1 MQAPLS
7 LFRTPAR
14 WAPRGGPRQ
23 VGRPG
28 RQQVPAAS
36 CSALSGRPW
45 LLYQHVAS
53 QVVLLLS
60 AQQGGPAPSWGRFS
74 WALAGLV
81 ARGQRVCWPCV
92 WRLSALCVPPPPTPF
107 SWEEAEVIHSIS
119 QSSSLGSEKG
129 RDVFED
135 LWPLQKRSDLEPGG
149 LRAAAPHGAVRQGP
163 GVGEL
168 RTLAFP
174 GQPRRNAEPEPA
186 GPAATRAWS
195 RALRSAAVGEG
206 SGNGRRG
213 RPASGSAHSP
223 ELLRG
228 TDVRRASGPR
238 PRACA
243 ALPAAP
249 LAWGAAP
256 PEKAAALR
264 REGAFRARSASFDH
278 LGPVFDGENWVGS
291 CWHQHKRGRLVSCVL

>member
-1 MQAPLS
+1 MG
-7 LFRTPAR
+7 PAR
-14 WAPRGGPRQ
+14 WAAPRT
-23 VGRPG
+23 
-28 RQQVPAAS
+28 AAGA
-36 CSALSGRPW
+36 CSLAFSAVRKAVASLSARGLSGG
-45 LLYQHVAS
+45 
-53 QVVLLLS
+53 S
-60 AQQGGPAPSWGRFS
+60 APVRSAGRAAPSWGCLS

-92 WRLSALCVPPPPTPF
+92 WRLSALRVPPPPTPF
-107 SWEEAEVIHSIS
+107 SWEGAEVIHSIS

-149 LRAAAPHGAVRQGP
+149 LRAAAPHGAVREGP

-213 RPASGSAHSP
+213 RPASGSAQSP
-223 ELLRG
+223 EQLRG
-228 TDVRRASGPR
+228 TAVRRASGPR

-256 PEKAAALR
+256 PPPPEKAAALR
-264 REGAFRARSASFDH
+264 REGAFRACSASFDH
-278 LGPVFDGENWVGS
+278 FGPVFDGEHWVGS
-291 CWHQHKRGRLVSCVL
+291 CWHHTNEAVW

>member
-1 MQAPLS
+1 MG
-7 LFRTPAR
+7 PAR
-14 WAPRGGPRQ
+14 WAPPGGPPQAGSRCLQ
-23 VGRPG
+23 PRVQRCQEGRGFFISMWPL
-28 RQQVPAAS
+28 RWFCS
-36 CSALSGRPW
+36 CPLSRAGSAL
-45 LLYQHVAS
+45 
-53 QVVLLLS
+53 
-60 AQQGGPAPSWGRFS
+60 SWGRFS

-92 WRLSALCVPPPPTPF
+92 WRLSALRVPPPPTPF
-107 SWEEAEVIHSIS
+107 SWEGAEVIHSIS

-149 LRAAAPHGAVRQGP
+149 LRAAAPHGAVREGP

-213 RPASGSAHSP
+213 RPASGSAQSP
-223 ELLRG
+223 ERLRG

-256 PEKAAALR
+256 SLPR
-264 REGAFRARSASFDH
+264 RKPPRCGVRARFGLARPPSTTSVPCSMENIGSAA
-278 LGPVFDGENWVGS
+278 VGIGTNEAV
-291 CWHQHKRGRLVSCVL
+291 W

>member
-28 RQQVPAAS
+28 PAAGA
-36 CSALSGRPW
+36 CSLVFSAVRKAVASLSARGLSGG
-45 LLYQHVAS
+45 
-53 QVVLLLS
+53 S
-60 AQQGGPAPSWGRFS
+60 APVRSAGQAAPSWGCLS

-92 WRLSALCVPPPPTPF
+92 WRLSALRVPPPPTPF

-135 LWPLQKRSDLEPGG
+135 LWPLQKRNDLEPGG
-149 LRAAAPHGAVRQGP
+149 LRAAAPHGAVREGP

-213 RPASGSAHSP
+213 RPASGSAQSP
-223 ELLRG
+223 ERLRG
-228 TDVRRASGPR
+228 TAVRRASGPR

-256 PEKAAALR
+256 PR
-264 REGAFRARSASFDH
+264 RKPPRCGVRARFGLARPPSTTSVPCSMEKIGSAA
-278 LGPVFDGENWVGS
+278 VGIGTNEAV
-291 CWHQHKRGRLVSCVL
+291 W